1 MKGKWKYKW
10 VVLAFTSVAL
20 VFSACGP
27 ATTTPTA
34 TAPATEVSGTNE
46 ATNVSPTFDWK
57 KYDGES
63 IKVYVADTG
72 QLAYIQ
78 DKLSSFE
85 DLTGIKVTIE
95 ASDVTGVRSNLPVK
109 LTAQS
114 SDFDVMATFTSVDG
128 LQFSSNGWYEPLDQY
143 IYDTRMTNPDFDFA
157 DFPEGARNSMK
168 VGDETVTILWEM
180 QTDLIYYRKDLLEKA
195 GLAVPTTFDGWL
207 EAIKAVHNPDEVYG
221 VALRGNGYQITTP
234 YSAFLEAYCGTWVKD
249 GKADINS
256 PEAMKA
262 WEMYGEWAKYG
273 PPGIVTFDWQVP
285 AQQFA
290 QGKIF
295 VFLDINLFTP
305 TLEDPAQSTVAG
317 KVGFAPVPEGP
328 CGQKPFI
335 GGWGYSINP
344 FSKNKGAAWYFIQWA
359 TSKSLNE
366 EMKIAGWPS
375 PRASAWNS
383 EEFKAKDKTPEFT
396 ATVLKSL
403 EIASAQMNPPIAP
416 GKQAREI
423 AGVVGTAA
431 MEGKRGDELQTIADA
446 QNAELQKLLDAMK

>member
-234 YSAFLEAYCGTWVKD
+234 Y
-249 GKADINS
+249 
-256 PEAMKA
+256 
-262 WEMYGEWAKYG
+262 
-273 PPGIVTFDWQVP
+273 
-285 AQQFA
+285 
-290 QGKIF
+290 
-295 VFLDINLFTP
+295 
-305 TLEDPAQSTVAG
+305 
-317 KVGFAPVPEGP
+317 
-328 CGQKPFI
+328 
-335 GGWGYSINP
+335 
-344 FSKNKGAAWYFIQWA
+344 
-359 TSKSLNE
+359 
-366 EMKIAGWPS
+366 
-375 PRASAWNS
+375 
-383 EEFKAKDKTPEFT
+383 
-396 ATVLKSL
+396 
-403 EIASAQMNPPIAP
+403 
-416 GKQAREI
+416 
-423 AGVVGTAA
+423 
-431 MEGKRGDELQTIADA
+431 
-446 QNAELQKLLDAMK
+446 